1 GSRERTR
8 KIRPNCLAMVED
20 TTVLSILRHG
30 VWSALTG
37 GWYYDVNRSDFGNI
51 FHLYLWLIF
60 LLFPFIVHL
69 TVNSLGLAILVYS
82 APVAFIFLLMKLLLL
97 LVLRIPRQPKLATVS
112 NQELAMWTISSCREI
127 RIDNGSQQ
135 QSASANSNA
144 DSQAAAA
151 ATNSNANVDASSS
164 SFHRIATDPIL
175 ECSELEERS
184 GSSNQRPI
192 AQQQQRLQRPRNRH
206 GIDRSL
212 SARKATPASQL
223 PNQQHQQANSS
234 ADPFQRS
241 RNGSQRHRDS
251 LRRYSS
257 SQQQQQ
263 QSSQASSDGAPP
275 PPPTRRVTGPGVGRS
290 QSLRAAAVA
299 AAAGRR
305 AAAAAAAASAA
316 TTTSSTAT
324 SASNNVSASTVATAV
339 VHCRR
344 SYSLREH
351 LPSAPAVTAET
362 LPLPLPTARTPPQ
375 APPPSSTTAVDRSE
389 KSSTSTVSLHSW
401 IFHSSGTDASETL
414 TAGHSRASVRLKQQ
428 PSTAEERAQLLPTGA
443 TACVDS
449 GDDLTDVPEANAADA
464 DDRRSRK
471 SNSEDDTATNE
482 HGEQHRVSDSD
493 EAPSQ
498 KRASSASVAPNVR
511 QRLAATRR
519 RRLPSHQQRV
529 GASGRDDSMPS
540 TSAAAAASSDAA
552 SAQDSSAS
560 AAPPWTV
567 HVAESYDDTSV
578 GAVHYYHDEAGNLM
592 SYTFGGEQS
601 IVQRH
606 QPLHHPDPDIV
617 QASSSGSGA
626 AAAVSTGAG
635 AAAQLSLD
643 PIQELELR
651 AFGTYNRTGL
661 QAEVPDFFAF
671 SSQPTIEAGGG
682 NDNNHPHHRYRDR
695 SSERRTKVDYR
706 FRLLPCI
713 KSTVR
718 VRFNRLQLR
727 SLLDPFVTLDSV
739 LSILAAILVCI
750 IGTYVLHLGLYRDI
764 WALIYCFTMA
774 TAHFSLV
781 HAVEPDP
788 SSPTHGLNRVM
799 AFSRAFYFC
808 LCSAMLIG
816 FRETAVAAS
825 AMTENGPS
833 VYSLQ
838 PTSATFWLSAYRI
851 WSGFVSALPLVFLF
865 GLLPQPDTFVTYACE
880 QVETHLFG
888 GNSVTGIVSG
898 VYVIVRGLLV
908 WLCLTLLALMA
919 FASHSEAAMSVFAG
933 ALLAISYHLGRAPA
947 DPSHLISALCR
958 CWPCSTGQQQTEDAT
973 SSRQNQNQDQ
983 QAPPSPVDD
992 VEGCRRRQSAATE
1005 DCPERAAA
1013 RSSTLVESGVLS
1025 GAANNAVDTT
1035 DPLPAEMTASMQARL
1050 ANNAIICA
1058 LVAILAFAA
1067 HVSTVFK
1074 ALQPA
1079 LHPVLLL
1086 VELVVGLLL
1095 HYLLPRLRQEYPW
1108 MLFRRPLLR
1117 PSEQQTS
1124 LNGDPSNGQQPPS
1137 KPAKYELAALYLS
1150 VVERGILLPAIC
1162 LSACTMSAQPLT
1174 VKFGRLPAAILL
1186 GLCAL
1191 KMTRSV
1197 FSASPRQYLVHAFTY
1212 LLFNYDYAGCSETY
1226 LIDYLLVSFLYAKG
1240 VEFSQRVNFVYVYLA
1255 PWQVSWGDP
1264 FHVLA
1269 QAFWIPHSVFM
1280 LIQIAISTVFSTPLQ
1295 PFFGS
1300 AIFLTSYVRPVK
1312 FWEKNYNTKRAD
1324 ASTTGM
1330 IAQVERLSGSDAN
1343 NLNCLYYEHLARSLQ
1358 RSLAGDIAFGRWGHV
1373 LPGDFYILTSPVDD
1387 LNALVHIVEVGNGV
1401 VTFQL
1406 RGLEFKGTYCQQREV
1421 EAIRVAFE
1429 EESEKC
1435 PCCTMKHLPGLL
1447 PMRQAFI
1454 GRWYTWYRMGEPY
1467 VLESYS
1473 RSQNS
1478 LSIVLNMGGHDLR
1491 RHMIRLYIKC
1501 VIFYAARSSRLR
1513 GWLASEAVQPALARV
1528 GSPNFVDLD
1537 IIFSA
1542 NVDCDFDP
1550 ELGGVSLRRFLLNYE
1565 DWVNYCGSRRTD
1577 DPIQPSGESADQLR
1591 HFCLAL
1597 SLLARRAQSN
1607 NSNLAESLFTFHALF
1622 KGDFRI
1628 DSPADE
1634 WVLSDI
1640 DILRRVLSPAVHMTL
1655 RLLQDYHLGEMY
1667 DDNNALYSAIES
1679 YETDWVICHETD
1691 PKWRVAVLQ
1700 NRPQLMALRHT
1711 AEDGQMDFHVV
1722 QMKLDQLRFNLIK
1735 LNPESVRGLWAGQ
1748 QIELIFFRNQNSER
1762 GSIQNQTSVLR
1773 NMINSSCDDPVGYP
1787 AYVSP
1792 LLTSFSTRSPLYTRY
1807 LGPEWSLRRF
1817 FTSVR
1822 DCLLA
1827 CALHCRTVAN
1837 NPSSCPPPQMQQQQ
1851 Q

>member
-1 GSRERTR
+1 
-8 KIRPNCLAMVED
+8 MVED

-82 APVAFIFLLMKLLLL
+82 APVAFIFLVLKLINYRLHHLFDKHAPI
-97 LVLRIPRQPKLATVS
+97 VDEAAAAAGAADSSSAEAGDSQQPGVGDVDDI
-112 NQELAMWTISSCREI
+112 ELQEI

-234 ADPFQRS
+234 ADVSGSCGLSRKLSLPNRIHSQQQQQLQQQNLQPQQQQTSAASSASGSRRQAYTQCLESLAREVNQLPLHSINGMDNFVPSAKDLELLDLHPTSRSFSQPFQRS

-816 FRETAVAAS
+816 FREAAVAAS

-947 DPSHLISALCR
+947 DPS
-958 CWPCSTGQQQTEDAT
+958 
-973 SSRQNQNQDQ
+973 
-983 QAPPSPVDD
+983 
-992 VEGCRRRQSAATE
+992 
-1005 DCPERAAA
+1005 
-1013 RSSTLVESGVLS
+1013 
-1025 GAANNAVDTT
+1025 
-1035 DPLPAEMTASMQARL
+1035 
-1050 ANNAIICA
+1050 
-1058 LVAILAFAA
+1058 
-1067 HVSTVFK
+1067 
-1074 ALQPA
+1074 
-1079 LHPVLLL
+1079 
-1086 VELVVGLLL
+1086 
-1095 HYLLPRLRQEYPW
+1095 
-1108 MLFRRPLLR
+1108 
-1117 PSEQQTS
+1117 
-1124 LNGDPSNGQQPPS
+1124 
-1137 KPAKYELAALYLS
+1137 
-1150 VVERGILLPAIC
+1150 
-1162 LSACTMSAQPLT
+1162 
-1174 VKFGRLPAAILL
+1174 
-1186 GLCAL
+1186 
-1191 KMTRSV
+1191 
-1197 FSASPRQYLVHAFTY
+1197 
-1212 LLFNYDYAGCSETY
+1212 
-1226 LIDYLLVSFLYAKG
+1226 
-1240 VEFSQRVNFVYVYLA
+1240 
-1255 PWQVSWGDP
+1255 
-1264 FHVLA
+1264 
-1269 QAFWIPHSVFM
+1269 
-1280 LIQIAISTVFSTPLQ
+1280 
-1295 PFFGS
+1295 
-1300 AIFLTSYVRPVK
+1300 
-1312 FWEKNYNTKRAD
+1312 
-1324 ASTTGM
+1324 
-1330 IAQVERLSGSDAN
+1330 
-1343 NLNCLYYEHLARSLQ
+1343 
-1358 RSLAGDIAFGRWGHV
+1358 
-1373 LPGDFYILTSPVDD
+1373 
-1387 LNALVHIVEVGNGV
+1387 
-1401 VTFQL
+1401 
-1406 RGLEFKGTYCQQREV
+1406 
-1421 EAIRVAFE
+1421 
-1429 EESEKC
+1429 
-1435 PCCTMKHLPGLL
+1435 
-1447 PMRQAFI
+1447 
-1454 GRWYTWYRMGEPY
+1454 
-1467 VLESYS
+1467 
-1473 RSQNS
+1473 
-1478 LSIVLNMGGHDLR
+1478 
-1491 RHMIRLYIKC
+1491 
-1501 VIFYAARSSRLR
+1501 
-1513 GWLASEAVQPALARV
+1513 
-1528 GSPNFVDLD
+1528 
-1537 IIFSA
+1537 
-1542 NVDCDFDP
+1542 
-1550 ELGGVSLRRFLLNYE
+1550 
-1565 DWVNYCGSRRTD
+1565 
-1577 DPIQPSGESADQLR
+1577 
-1591 HFCLAL
+1591 
-1597 SLLARRAQSN
+1597 
-1607 NSNLAESLFTFHALF
+1607 
-1622 KGDFRI
+1622 
-1628 DSPADE
+1628 
-1634 WVLSDI
+1634 
-1640 DILRRVLSPAVHMTL
+1640 
-1655 RLLQDYHLGEMY
+1655 
-1667 DDNNALYSAIES
+1667 
-1679 YETDWVICHETD
+1679 
-1691 PKWRVAVLQ
+1691 
-1700 NRPQLMALRHT
+1700 
-1711 AEDGQMDFHVV
+1711 
-1722 QMKLDQLRFNLIK
+1722 
-1735 LNPESVRGLWAGQ
+1735 
-1748 QIELIFFRNQNSER
+1748 
-1762 GSIQNQTSVLR
+1762 
-1773 NMINSSCDDPVGYP
+1773 
-1787 AYVSP
+1787 
-1792 LLTSFSTRSPLYTRY
+1792 
-1807 LGPEWSLRRF
+1807 
-1817 FTSVR
+1817 
-1822 DCLLA
+1822 
-1827 CALHCRTVAN
+1827 
-1837 NPSSCPPPQMQQQQ
+1837 
-1851 Q
+1851 

>member
-1 GSRERTR
+1 
-8 KIRPNCLAMVED
+8 
-20 TTVLSILRHG
+20 
-30 VWSALTG
+30 
-37 GWYYDVNRSDFGNI
+37 
-51 FHLYLWLIF
+51 
-60 LLFPFIVHL
+60 
-69 TVNSLGLAILVYS
+69 
-82 APVAFIFLLMKLLLL
+82 
-97 LVLRIPRQPKLATVS
+97 
-112 NQELAMWTISSCREI
+112 
-127 RIDNGSQQ
+127 
-135 QSASANSNA
+135 
-144 DSQAAAA
+144 
-151 ATNSNANVDASSS
+151 
-164 SFHRIATDPIL
+164 
-175 ECSELEERS
+175 
-184 GSSNQRPI
+184 
-192 AQQQQRLQRPRNRH
+192 
-206 GIDRSL
+206 
-212 SARKATPASQL
+212 
-223 PNQQHQQANSS
+223 
-234 ADPFQRS
+234 
-241 RNGSQRHRDS
+241 
-251 LRRYSS
+251 
-257 SQQQQQ
+257 
-263 QSSQASSDGAPP
+263 
-275 PPPTRRVTGPGVGRS
+275 
-290 QSLRAAAVA
+290 
-299 AAAGRR
+299 
-305 AAAAAAAASAA
+305 
-316 TTTSSTAT
+316 
-324 SASNNVSASTVATAV
+324 
-339 VHCRR
+339 
-344 SYSLREH
+344 
-351 LPSAPAVTAET
+351 
-362 LPLPLPTARTPPQ
+362 
-375 APPPSSTTAVDRSE
+375 
-389 KSSTSTVSLHSW
+389 
-401 IFHSSGTDASETL
+401 
-414 TAGHSRASVRLKQQ
+414 
-428 PSTAEERAQLLPTGA
+428 
-443 TACVDS
+443 
-449 GDDLTDVPEANAADA
+449 
-464 DDRRSRK
+464 
-471 SNSEDDTATNE
+471 
-482 HGEQHRVSDSD
+482 
-493 EAPSQ
+493 
-498 KRASSASVAPNVR
+498 
-511 QRLAATRR
+511 
-519 RRLPSHQQRV
+519 
-529 GASGRDDSMPS
+529 
-540 TSAAAAASSDAA
+540 
-552 SAQDSSAS
+552 
-560 AAPPWTV
+560 
-567 HVAESYDDTSV
+567 
-578 GAVHYYHDEAGNLM
+578 
-592 SYTFGGEQS
+592 
-601 IVQRH
+601 
-606 QPLHHPDPDIV
+606 
-617 QASSSGSGA
+617 
-626 AAAVSTGAG
+626 
-635 AAAQLSLD
+635 
-643 PIQELELR
+643 

-816 FRETAVAAS
+816 FREAAVAAS

-1005 DCPERAAA
+1005 DFPERAAA
-1013 RSSTLVESGVLS
+1013 RSSTLVESGVLP
-1025 GAANNAVDTT
+1025 GAANEAVDTK

-1162 LSACTMSAQPLT
+1162 L
-1174 VKFGRLPAAILL
+1174 
-1186 GLCAL
+1186 
-1191 KMTRSV
+1191 
-1197 FSASPRQYLVHAFTY
+1197 QYLVHAFTY

-1565 DWVNYCGSRRTD
+1565 DW
-1577 DPIQPSGESADQLR
+1577 PSGESADQLR

-1787 AYVSP
+1787 AYN
-1792 LLTSFSTRSPLYTRY
+1792 LLLPDNARLKGLVWPTGLIGPDQLLATQAAQLEHLTQRLVEGRVLHAWTPGNGGGGGGDSKHRSPINQPVLLVEMRAA
-1807 LGPEWSLRRF
+1807 
-1817 FTSVR
+1817 SVI
-1822 DCLLA
+1822 
-1827 CALHCRTVAN
+1827 CALVLAQHAIRIEE
-1837 NPSSCPPPQMQQQQ
+1837 PQQPQQQQ
-1851 Q
+1851 SSTESTAQAPPRVLILPSRNDGTTATDHSNTDGNENGEEYEDNVAVV